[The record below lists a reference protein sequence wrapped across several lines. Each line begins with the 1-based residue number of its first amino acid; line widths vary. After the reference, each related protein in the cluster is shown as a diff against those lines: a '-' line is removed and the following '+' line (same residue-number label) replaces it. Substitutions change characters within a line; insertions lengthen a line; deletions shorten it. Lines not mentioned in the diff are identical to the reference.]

1 MTDGYDCYQN
11 ALAERINGILKGELL
26 LQRPADLAQS
36 RRMLDESVAIY
47 NLERPHFSLQL
58 KTPDEVHRASL
69 AEVRQPVNPVNT
81 GVNLQ
86 QVGSVNGYI
95 EINGL

>member
-26 LQRPADLAQS
+26 LQRPADLVQA
-36 RRMLDESVAIY
+36 RLMVDESVAIY

-69 AEVRQPVNPVNT
+69 AEVRQPLNPAT
-81 GVNLQ
+81 SGVNL
-86 QVGSVNGYI
+86 
-95 EINGL
+95 